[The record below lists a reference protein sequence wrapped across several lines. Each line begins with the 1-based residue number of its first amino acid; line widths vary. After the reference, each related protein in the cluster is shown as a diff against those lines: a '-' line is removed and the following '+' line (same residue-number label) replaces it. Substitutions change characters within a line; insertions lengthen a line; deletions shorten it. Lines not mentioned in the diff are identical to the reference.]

1 MCMFSFAKDKDL
13 KCFPV
18 VQGIA
23 CSCWCA
29 EAYWGVHPLPVPRI
43 LKDKRNLHWSP
54 KISWS
59 FNSCRYC
66 RALNAGSDWSL
77 MQHAPK
83 KIKRLDLCLIHL
95 NSLVSLCDSTTSGLC
110 DYAYETHRKI
120 WLGKRDLRPNRKIGG
135 EENQILNHNTEFE
148 YLTIDWCSAEFYWNW
163 TNVKVIN
170 TKTIRTNC
178 YGF

>member
-1 MCMFSFAKDKDL
+1 MVKIWNVL
-13 KCFPV
+13 R
-18 VQGIA
+18 GIA
-23 CSCWCA
+23 RSGWYA
-29 EAYWGVHPLPVPRI
+29 EAYWGVHPLLCHAFWKTSAIFIDRT
-43 LKDKRNLHWSP
+43 SP

-66 RALNAGSDWSL
+66 RLNAGSDWSR

-95 NSLVSLCDSTTSGLC
+95 NFLVSLCDSTTSGLC
-110 DYAYETHRKI
+110 DNAYETHRKI